1 MSWRGRNVETKADDP
16 VTILNSWGAT
26 RGTWWIAV
34 CAAVAIVAVSVTLV
48 HWRRSVR
55 TQAQERSSLAPTG
68 TPQPPISII
77 PNPFGSD
84 AEVLAAV
91 PADYLPG
98 LKNVK
103 DDTSRMAKA
112 RSYAAENHFTG
123 SVAELAPFFAFVEE
137 YHVGSVAP
145 TDQVVRERTQTAALM
160 LYILTVA
167 WHDVGPFDNETTK
180 RIETSAVRLSGDND
194 PAIRI
199 GALLVFRVFSAPGS
213 PYTLS
218 AAGKHA
224 MATLAA
230 DAQTSFQA
238 DRTVA
243 AVLARPKRDG
253 KNKGG

>member
-1 MSWRGRNVETKADDP
+1 MSNPLQRWRTA
-16 VTILNSWGAT
+16 
-26 RGTWWIAV
+26 RGGWLVV
-34 CAAVAIVAVSVTLV
+34 CAVAALLAVGVSVV
-48 HWRRSVR
+48 QSRRASR
-55 TQAQERSSLAPTG
+55 SQAQERSSLAPAG
-68 TPQPPISII
+68 TPQPPKSII

-103 DDTSRMAKA
+103 DDKSRMAKA

-145 TDQVVRERTQTAALM
+145 TDQAVRERTQTAALM

-167 WHDVGPFDNETTK
+167 WHDVGPFDSETTK
-180 RIETSAVRLSGDND
+180 RIETSAIRLSGDND

-199 GALLVFRVFSAPGS
+199 GVLLVFRVFCAPGS
-213 PYTLS
+213 SYTLS
-218 AAGKHA
+218 PAGKNA
-224 MATLAA
+224 MDLLAA